1 MMTMHRC
8 TRFVA
13 LALVAALAL
22 QSVAWADTFTNVK
35 LMVNTGEKA
44 EEQDAVLRFE
54 DDALVIYGKAGT
66 VLKTLAY
73 ADLKG
78 AEYSYSKSPR
88 WKSGIGVAVAV
99 GIFALPVF
107 FMKGKKHWLTIAAEK
122 DFAVLRLDKR
132 NYKLILPTF
141 EARTGRRV
149 EAVSEEK

>member
-1 MMTMHRC
+1 MTRL
-8 TRFVA
+8 TRLVA
-13 LALVAALAL
+13 LVIVAALL
-22 QSVAWADTFTNVK
+22 TQSLAVADTFTNVK
-35 LMVNTGEKA
+35 LMVNTGDKA

-54 DDALVIYGKAGT
+54 DEALIIYGRGGT
-66 VLKTLAY
+66 TLKTFAY
-73 ADLKG
+73 ADIKG

-132 NYKLILPTF
+132 NYKLVLPTF

>member
-1 MMTMHRC
+1 MTRL

-13 LALVAALAL
+13 LVLVAALL
-22 QSVAWADTFTNVK
+22 GQSIVGADTFTNVK
-35 LMVNTGEKA
+35 LMINTGEKA

-54 DDALVIYGKAGT
+54 DAALIIYGRGGSP
-66 VLKTLAY
+66 LKTLAY
-73 ADLKG
+73 ADIKG

-88 WKSGIGVAVAV
+88 WKSGIGAAIAV

-122 DFAVLRLDKR
+122 DFAVLRLDKK
-132 NYKLILPTF
+132 NYKLVLPTF

>member
-1 MMTMHRC
+1 MTRP
-8 TRFVA
+8 TRLVA
-13 LALVAALAL
+13 LVIVAALLTHSFA
-22 QSVAWADTFTNVK
+22 AADTFTNVK

-54 DDALVIYGKAGT
+54 DAALTIYGRGGML
-66 VLKTLAY
+66 LKTLAY
-73 ADLKG
+73 ADIKG

-88 WKSGIGVAVAV
+88 WKSGIGAAIAV

-107 FMKGKKHWLTIAAEK
+107 FMKGKKHWLTIAAEG
-122 DFAVLRLDKR
+122 DFAVLRLDKK